1 MGSET
6 IQESFAS
13 RRKLMQMELLYDVG
27 LELSSTLDPEF
38 LINEILYRSAM
49 MVDARSVA
57 LIKRDG
63 DERFLLSAQAA
74 NHPVPRDLFELNE
87 LGSVWDNGD
96 PQDVTI
102 SADGWKNLHIIR
114 LNGLEQIRGLLV
126 IADKEHSDGSTGPFD
141 SDDKAL
147 LMAFTNQAGIA
158 LQNAELHQNLQQT
171 YVELEKSD
179 FQKRRKL
186 LQMEMLYEIGL
197 ELSASLDPIL
207 ILDEILNRSLIMV
220 DARSAALIVR
230 NEATECFEVSNEAS
244 PEVFPPAMLEDPILE
259 KAWSSKSAQS
269 LERDTTAWTHVFI
282 LPVYSQEYLGGL
294 LVVADKEER
303 DGSVGAFEEEDK
315 SLLQSF
321 AYQAGS
327 ALNNAVLYRDLGA
340 SLEELRESQASRE
353 FVQSAFGSYLSPVVV
368 EQIIENPDMIK
379 ERGGEERIMTALFS
393 DIADFS
399 TISEALTPNELV
411 DFINIYLTEMCEIIE
426 RHGGTIDKFEGDAI
440 VAFFGAPI
448 YFENHASRAVMA
460 CIEQQKKIS
469 ELRESWKVLGALP
482 AKLQGIAESWSAAGK
497 TFMQVRMGLAAGPM
511 VVGNMGSKTR
521 ADYTMMGDTVNLASR
536 LEGLQKYYGT
546 SIAINGSIYDQVK
559 GEIEARKLDDVRVLG
574 KTESVPV
581 YEVLGMRGT
590 LKDNDRAAL
599 ALYQEGLNAYAEYR
613 FSTAR
618 HMFEESLRLK
628 PQDGP
633 SSLYSQR
640 CREYEIDPPQD
651 LVFNMLQK

>member
-1 MGSET
+1 
-6 IQESFAS
+6 
-13 RRKLMQMELLYDVG
+13 
-27 LELSSTLDPEF
+27 
-38 LINEILYRSAM
+38 
-49 MVDARSVA
+49 
-57 LIKRDG
+57 
-63 DERFLLSAQAA
+63 
-74 NHPVPRDLFELNE
+74 
-87 LGSVWDNGD
+87 
-96 PQDVTI
+96 
-102 SADGWKNLHIIR
+102 
-114 LNGLEQIRGLLV
+114 
-126 IADKEHSDGSTGPFD
+126 
-141 SDDKAL
+141 
-147 LMAFTNQAGIA
+147 
-158 LQNAELHQNLQQT
+158 
-171 YVELEKSD
+171 
-179 FQKRRKL
+179 
-186 LQMEMLYEIGL
+186 
-197 ELSASLDPIL
+197 
-207 ILDEILNRSLIMV
+207 
-220 DARSAALIVR
+220 
-230 NEATECFEVSNEAS
+230 
-244 PEVFPPAMLEDPILE
+244 
-259 KAWSSKSAQS
+259 
-269 LERDTTAWTHVFI
+269 
-282 LPVYSQEYLGGL
+282 
-294 LVVADKEER
+294 
-303 DGSVGAFEEEDK
+303 
-315 SLLQSF
+315 
-321 AYQAGS
+321 
-327 ALNNAVLYRDLGA
+327 
-340 SLEELRESQASRE
+340 
-353 FVQSAFGSYLSPVVV
+353 
-368 EQIIENPDMIK
+368 
-379 ERGGEERIMTALFS
+379 
-393 DIADFS
+393 
-399 TISEALTPNELV
+399 
-411 DFINIYLTEMCEIIE
+411 MCEIIE

-497 TFMQVRMGLAAGPM
+497 AFMQVRMGLAAGPM

-590 LKDNDRAAL
+590 LEDNDRAAL